1 MLRTL
6 LEVAAIALIIA
17 AAGFAFGL
25 AAALLTAGA
34 ALLVVS
40 WRMGAA

>member
-6 LEVAAIALIIA
+6 LEVAAIALIV
-17 AAGFAFGL
+17 AGVGVAFGL
-25 AAALLTAGA
+25 AAALVAAGA